1 MLDGPPTPH
10 ATLGRHKRGIGIS
23 NLTGGIPQ
31 AGSSP
36 EWAETAVLAP
46 WSRAAQPC
54 GGIGQVPGSDHLH
67 LFGSWPLSIARF
79 LIAS

>member
-1 MLDGPPTPH
+1 MCIERCKHGSGGGAGASSKEASRVYPT
-10 ATLGRHKRGIGIS
+10 
-23 NLTGGIPQ
+23 
-31 AGSSP
+31 
-36 EWAETAVLAP
+36 ETALLAP